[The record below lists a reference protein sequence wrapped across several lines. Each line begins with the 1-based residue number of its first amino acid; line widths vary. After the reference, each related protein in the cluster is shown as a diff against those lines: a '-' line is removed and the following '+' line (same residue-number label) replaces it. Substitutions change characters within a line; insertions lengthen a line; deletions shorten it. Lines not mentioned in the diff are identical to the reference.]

1 MPDQAGSTPAPG
13 PRRTVFRIA
22 ATVVAV
28 IVVVVAAVVA
38 YNAFS
43 SHDKPAVASG
53 DAKAIR
59 VASDSVRTKDGSTE
73 PKVVLS
79 LYEDFL
85 CPHCRRFEEAFG
97 PTVNQLIDSGT
108 VAADYYM
115 VAILDSPQTDNYSSR
130 AGGAAYCVGQG
141 SVDAF
146 RRFHSAL
153 YAQQPSET
161 AATFPTDAQLVDTAR
176 RAGANT
182 DAADCITERKFVP
195 MVQGLVRATGI
206 RATPTVRINGTDYDL
221 TSPDDL
227 AQRVKEIAAR

>member
-1 MPDQAGSTPAPG
+1 
-13 PRRTVFRIA
+13 
-22 ATVVAV
+22 VVAV
-28 IVVVVAAVVA
+28 IVLAVVAVVA
-38 YNAFS
+38 YNVFS
-43 SHDKPAVASG
+43 SRDKPAVASG

-59 VASDSVRTKDGSTE
+59 VASGSVRTKDGSAE
-73 PKVVLS
+73 PEVVLS

-97 PTVNQLIDSGT
+97 PTINQLIDSGT

-130 AGGAAYCVGQG
+130 AGGAAYCVAQG

-146 RRFHSAL
+146 RRFHTAL

-176 RAGANT
+176 QAGAN
-182 DAADCITERKFVP
+182 DAAGCITERKFVP
-195 MVQGLVRATGI
+195 MVQGLVQATGI

-221 TSPDDL
+221 TTPEDL
-227 AQRVKEIAAR
+227 AQHVKELAAR